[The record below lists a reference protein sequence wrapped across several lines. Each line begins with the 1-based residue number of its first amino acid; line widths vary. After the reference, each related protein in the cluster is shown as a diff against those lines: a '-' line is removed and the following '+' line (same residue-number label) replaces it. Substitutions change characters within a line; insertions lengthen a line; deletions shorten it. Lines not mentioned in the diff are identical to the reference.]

1 MAYGDFAITVGEE
14 VGIVRRNQSYGGFIV
29 ARFGTVTKING
40 HGHIFVQWNNGE
52 KEMRFTRRGSAYKDD
67 YLGPHLVHAAQLR
80 AELAADDRRKEQVRV
95 ARAMEQTLKEG
106 YAYSGRF
113 FASQELVAALKNLVA
128 EMEQLVD
135 E

>member
-14 VGIVRRNQSYGGFIV
+14 VGIVRRNRSYGGLSM

-40 HGHIFVQWNNGE
+40 HGHIYVQSGDQE
-52 KEMRFTRRGSAYKDD
+52 YRFTRRGGAYKDD
-67 YLGPHLVHAAQLR
+67 YGPHLCHAAQLR
-80 AELAADDRRKEQVRV
+80 AELAREEERKTR
-95 ARAMEQTLKEG
+95 ARLAREMEQTLKDG
-106 YAYSGRF
+106 WSYSGTF
-113 FASQELVAALKNLVA
+113 HVSQERVAQMKALVA